1 MQDIAKFIQGFMRFQ
16 QNYFCDE
23 ATLFAELL
31 TGQNPKALVVACS
44 DSRVD
49 PAIITDCAPGDIFVI
64 RNVAN
69 LVPAYEPDGRRHG
82 VSAALEF
89 AVRKLKVEHIIILG
103 HSRCGGIEAL
113 LEGGEDGESRSD
125 GDFILDWMNIAAP
138 AREQVRREL
147 PDMNPEKQCRACEQA
162 AVLVSLRNLLTFPW
176 VASEV
181 EAGRLLLHGWYFDM
195 EKGELLGYLPQVGS
209 FEPLAPKCYLDS
221 KSRKKGS

>member
-1 MQDIAKFIQGFMRFQ
+1 MQDIAKFIKGFMRFQ

-23 ATLFAELL
+23 DALFAELL
-31 TGQNPKALVVACS
+31 AGQNPKALVVACS

-89 AVRKLKVEHIIILG
+89 AVRKLQVEHVIVLG

-113 LEGGEDGESRSD
+113 MEEGDSD
-125 GDFILDWMNIAAP
+125 PGGDFILDWMDIAAP
-138 AREQVRREL
+138 ARAQVLREL
-147 PDMNPEKQCRACEQA
+147 PDMDPAKQCRACEQA
-162 AVLVSLRNLLTFPW
+162 AVLVSLQNLLTFPW
-176 VASEV
+176 VAAQV
-181 EAGRLLLHGWYFDM
+181 EAGRLILHGWYFDM

-209 FEPLAPKCYLDS
+209 FEPLAPNCALVR
-221 KSRKKGS
+221 KSGREGG

>member
-1 MQDIAKFIQGFMRFQ
+1 MQDIAKFIKGFIRFQ

-23 ATLFAELL
+23 ATLFTKLR

-69 LVPAYEPDGRRHG
+69 LVPAYAPDGRRHG

-89 AVRKLKVEHIIILG
+89 AVRKLKVEHVIILG

-113 LEGGEDGESRSD
+113 LEADGDPD
-125 GDFILDWMNIAAP
+125 GDFILDWMDIAAP
-138 AREQVRREL
+138 ARDQVRREL
-147 PDMNPEKQCRACEQA
+147 PALDADKQCRACEQA
-162 AVLVSLRNLLTFPW
+162 AVLVSLQNLLTFPW
-176 VASEV
+176 VAAAV

-195 EKGELLGYLPQVGS
+195 EEGELLGYLPQTGS
-209 FEPLAPKCYLDS
+209 FEPLAPSCALD
-221 KSRKKGS
+221 RRGAP

>member
-1 MQDIAKFIQGFMRFQ
+1 MQDIAKFIKGFMRFQ

-23 ATLFAELL
+23 DALFAELI

-69 LVPAYEPDGRRHG
+69 LIPAYEPDGRRHG

-89 AVRKLKVEHIIILG
+89 AVRKLQVEHVIVLG

-113 LEGGEDGESRSD
+113 MEGGDGD
-125 GDFILDWMNIAAP
+125 PGGDFILDWMDIAAP
-138 AREQVRREL
+138 AREEVLREL
-147 PDMNPEKQCRACEQA
+147 QGKDPDKQCRACEQA

-176 VASEV
+176 VAARV
-181 EAGRLLLHGWYFDM
+181 EAGSLILHGWYFDM

-209 FEPLAPKCYLDS
+209 FEPLAPNCALV
-221 KSRKKGS
+221 RKGERAGA